1 MVKGFFLHFVTLKM
15 RAPYGMNTE
24 ITWTEKVTTDKRE
37 IKMDIIR
44 AIDKEIFYSP
54 AGVGTNHETDQG

>member
-1 MVKGFFLHFVTLKM
+1 
-15 RAPYGMNTE
+15 MNTE
-24 ITWTEKVTTDKRE
+24 ITWTEKVTTDKQE
-37 IKMDIIR
+37 IKIDIIR